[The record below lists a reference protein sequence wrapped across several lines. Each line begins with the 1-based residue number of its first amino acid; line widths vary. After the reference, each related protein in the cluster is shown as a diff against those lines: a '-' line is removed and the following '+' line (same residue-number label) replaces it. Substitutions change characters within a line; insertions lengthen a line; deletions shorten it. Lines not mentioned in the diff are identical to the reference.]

1 MSRTVNQR
9 NHFSPLRRKYLG
21 TAATLSLT
29 WPLAGWAQQTSGQ
42 SGTPLRIYVPFS
54 AGALTDVI
62 ARIYAER
69 LAPRLGVPVLVENR
83 PGASGVTASQALLA
97 APADGNTM
105 MFVSSSHAVNTSL
118 RARLPYNTETDFA
131 GLALLASSPSLVVV
145 RHDHPA
151 RSLRDLLAM
160 AKNQPGKISYG
171 SAGVGAATH
180 LVGEYLAMEAAV
192 RMLHIP
198 YKGVQ
203 EAVTDVAGGQIDLAL
218 PPIAL
223 ALPLIK
229 SGRIRALAVTSPQG
243 VPSLP
248 DVPTVAEQGLAGFD
262 YRIWYALVMSAKTP
276 RPAMEALAQ
285 KVVQVSEEKEVIDR
299 LSSQGLIP
307 MVMTLRDF
315 DKFISAEIQKLGQ
328 IVRASGMKPE

>member
-1 MSRTVNQR
+1 MDSSELSSRSRRT
-9 NHFSPLRRKYLG
+9 HLRR
-21 TAATLSLT
+21 AAALALAG
-29 WPLAGWAQQTSGQ
+29 PLAAWAQAAPTPAGV
-42 SGTPLRIYVPFS
+42 PLRIYVPFS

-97 APADGNTM
+97 APADGTTM
-105 MFVSSSHAVNTSL
+105 MFVSSSHAVNPSL

-145 RHDHPA
+145 RSDHPA
-151 RSLRDLLAM
+151 RTLRDLLSLAR
-160 AKNQPGKISYG
+160 AQPGKVSYG
-171 SAGVGAATH
+171 SAGIGAATH
-180 LVGEYLAMEAAV
+180 LVGEYLAMEAGV
-192 RMLHIP
+192 RMLHVP

-203 EAVTDVAGGQIDLAL
+203 EAVTDVAGGQIDVAL

-229 SGRIRALAVTSPQG
+229 SGRIRALAVTSPQR
-243 VPSLP
+243 VPSLA
-248 DVPTVAEQGLAGFD
+248 DVPTVAEQGVAGFD
-262 YRIWYALVMSAKTP
+262 YRIWYALIMSAKTP
-276 RPAMEALAQ
+276 RPVMEGLAQ
-285 KVVQVSEEKEVIDR
+285 RVVQVSEEREVVDK
-299 LSSQGLIP
+299 LTSQGLIP
-307 MVMTLRDF
+307 QVVTLREF